1 MAKYG
6 SATTWTYGTEGAGS
20 FDVVESVSGET
31 NYGTEITV
39 KDHNGDTVGLILD
52 DIKGTVT
59 VSGLASSA
67 PYSVGED
74 DADDPSG
81 IADVGGKF
89 IVTSVRANMSNED
102 FVKYEYT
109 ATGWANIS
117 DTTTS

>member
-6 SATTWTYGTEGAGS
+6 TAQSWTYGTSSAGS

-39 KDHNGDTVGLILD
+39 KDHNGETVGLILD

-59 VSGLASSA
+59 VSGLSSGA
-67 PYSVGED
+67 PYAVGAEN
-74 DADDPSG
+74 ADDPSG

-117 DTTTS
+117 